1 MAKSFNELIKNF
13 AVIRNYVREFYVYGF
28 KQREDF
34 TEKSGRS
41 YDNVR
46 RRVESYLREYVDV
59 EQQGSGKA
67 LRLFID
73 PNGITENQMFAV
85 WQAKSFTK
93 NDVFLHFVLMDIFQ
107 MGEAYSVN
115 QVLARIDT
123 DYLVCFADGFL
134 IEALTLRKKL
144 AEYVEL
150 GVLQRESRGRE
161 VYFSRVAGVVLSD
174 RAKMALQFFKEMAP
188 LGVLGHYLLQQ
199 EKALDS
205 VFSYKHYFVMHV
217 LEEQVCLDLLEA
229 IRAERW
235 VLLSLYGRER
245 VVRFMPVKLLVSA
258 QSGRRYVVGKS
269 KRGQFF
275 AFHRLDQ
282 IEFVELD
289 EVATDFEVDVA
300 HFDEVR
306 KFMWSAGFD
315 RRVVHELRVT
325 LCIDEVRESYMLERI
340 RNEGRHGTLTRVTA
354 NRFVYAIATY
364 DLNGMKPFLRTFI
377 GRIEKID
384 AQDDAWERQFYAEL
398 ADMYRLYFEE
408 GTMVGDI

>member
-73 PNGITENQMFAV
+73 PNGITENPMFAV

-115 QVLARIDT
+115 QVLARIDA
-123 DYLVCFADGFL
+123 DYLACFTDGFL
-134 IEALTLRKKL
+134 IEALTLRIKL

-161 VYFSRVAGVVLSD
+161 VYFSRVAGVVLAD

-188 LGVLGHYLLQQ
+188 IGVLGHYLLQQ
-199 EKALDS
+199 ERALDS
-205 VFSYKHYFVMHV
+205 VF
-217 LEEQVCLDLLEA
+217 
-229 IRAERW
+229 
-235 VLLSLYGRER
+235 
-245 VVRFMPVKLLVSA
+245 
-258 QSGRRYVVGKS
+258 
-269 KRGQFF
+269 
-275 AFHRLDQ
+275 
-282 IEFVELD
+282 
-289 EVATDFEVDVA
+289 
-300 HFDEVR
+300 
-306 KFMWSAGFD
+306 
-315 RRVVHELRVT
+315 
-325 LCIDEVRESYMLERI
+325 
-340 RNEGRHGTLTRVTA
+340 
-354 NRFVYAIATY
+354 
-364 DLNGMKPFLRTFI
+364 
-377 GRIEKID
+377 
-384 AQDDAWERQFYAEL
+384 
-398 ADMYRLYFEE
+398 
-408 GTMVGDI
+408 

>member
-1 MAKSFNELIKNF
+1 MAKSFNELVKNF
-13 AVIRNYVREFYVYGF
+13 AVLRNYVREFYVYGF

-59 EQQGSGKA
+59 EQQASGRA

-73 PNGITENQMFAV
+73 PNEITENPMFAV

-93 NDVFLHFVLMDIFQ
+93 NDIFLHFVLMDLFQ
-107 MGEAYSVN
+107 EGVSLSVN
-115 QVLARIDT
+115 QVLARIDEE
-123 DYLVCFADGFL
+123 YFVHFQDGFL
-134 IEALTLRKKL
+134 VEALTLRKKL

-150 GVLQRESRGRE
+150 GVLRREACGRA
-161 VYFSRVAGVVLSD
+161 VYFSRVPCVVLG
-174 RAKMALQFFKEMAP
+174 RRMKQAVQFFKEMAP

-199 EKALDS
+199 ETVRES
-205 VFSYKHYFVMHV
+205 VFSYKHYFVMHT
-217 LEEQVCLDLLEA
+217 LEEQVFLDLLLA
-229 IRAERW
+229 IREERW
-235 VLLSLYGRER
+235 VVMARFGRKREL
-245 VVRFMPVKLLVSA
+245 RFLPIKLLTSA
-258 QSGRRYVVGKS
+258 QSGRQYVVGKS

-282 IEFVELD
+282 IERVVLA
-289 EVATDFEVDVA
+289 EVATDFGMEKE

-325 LCIDEVRESYMLERI
+325 LAIDEEREAYLLERI
-340 RNEGRHGTLTRVTA
+340 RMEGRHGTLTRVTRE
-354 NRFVYAIATY
+354 RFVFAISTY
-364 DLNGMKPFLRTFI
+364 DLNGMKPFLRTFV
-377 GRIEKID
+377 GRIIALD
-384 AQDDAWERQFYAEL
+384 SGDLTWERQFYAEL

-408 GTMVGDI
+408 GTTVGDI

>member
-34 TEKSGRS
+34 TAKSGRS
-41 YDNVR
+41 YDNER
-46 RRVESYLREYVDV
+46 RRIESYLREYVEV
-59 EQQGSGKA
+59 EQQGNGKA

-73 PNGITENQMFAV
+73 PNEVTENPMFAV

-107 MGEAYSVN
+107 EGAAYSVN
-115 QVLARIDT
+115 QLLALIDA
-123 DYLVCFADGFL
+123 DYLVHFQDGFMV
-134 IEALTLRKKL
+134 EALTLRKKL
-144 AEYVEL
+144 AEYVTL
-150 GVLQRESRGRE
+150 AVLRRETRGRE
-161 VYFSRVAGVVLSD
+161 IYFSRVASVALPD
-174 RAKMALQFFKEMAP
+174 RALRAVQFFKEMAP

-199 EKALDS
+199 ERGLEA
-205 VFSYKHYFVMHV
+205 VFSYKHYFVMHT
-217 LEEQVCLDLLEA
+217 LEEQVCLDLLTA
-229 IRAERW
+229 IREGRW
-235 VLLSLYGRER
+235 VALTRFGRER
-245 VVRFMPVKLLVSA
+245 ALRFMPVKVLVSA

-269 KRGQFF
+269 KAGQFF

-282 IEFVELD
+282 IERVELA
-289 EVATDFEVDVA
+289 EVTTDFMMEKE

-325 LCIDEVRESYMLERI
+325 LAIDEVSEAYMLDRI
-340 RNEGRHGTLTRVTA
+340 RMEGRHGTLVRLTSK
-354 NRFVYAIATY
+354 RFEFRMETY
-364 DLNGMKPFLRTFI
+364 DLNGMKPFLRTLV
-377 GRIEKID
+377 GRIVRID
-384 AQDDAWERQFYAEL
+384 SGDVAWERQFFAEL

-408 GTMVGDI
+408 GTTVGDI

>member
-34 TEKSGRS
+34 TAKSGRS
-41 YDNVR
+41 YDNER
-46 RRVESYLREYVDV
+46 RRIESYLREYVEV
-59 EQQGSGKA
+59 EQQGNGKA

-73 PNGITENQMFAV
+73 PNEVTENPMFAV

-93 NDVFLHFVLMDIFQ
+93 NDVFLHFVLMDIFKE
-107 MGEAYSVN
+107 GAAYSVN

-123 DYLVCFADGFL
+123 DYLVHFQDGFMV
-134 IEALTLRKKL
+134 EALTLRKKL

-150 GVLQRESRGRE
+150 AVLRRETRGRE
-161 VYFSRVAGVVLSD
+161 IYFSRVASVALSD
-174 RAKMALQFFKEMAP
+174 RALRAVQFFKEMAP

-199 EKALDS
+199 ERGLDE
-205 VFSYKHYFVMHV
+205 VFRYKHYFVMHT
-217 LEEQVCLDLLEA
+217 LEEQVCLDLLSA
-229 IRAERW
+229 IREECW
-235 VLLSLYGRER
+235 VALTRFGRER
-245 VVRFMPVKLLVSA
+245 ALRFMPVKVLVSA

-269 KRGQFF
+269 KAGQFF

-282 IEFVELD
+282 IERVELA
-289 EVATDFEVDVA
+289 EVATDFVMEKE

-325 LCIDEVRESYMLERI
+325 LAIDEIREAYMLDRI
-340 RNEGRHGTLTRVTA
+340 RMEGRHGTLVRLTSK
-354 NRFVYAIATY
+354 RFEFRIETY
-364 DLNGMKPFLRTFI
+364 DLNGMKPFLRTLV
-377 GRIEKID
+377 GRIESLD
-384 AQDDAWERQFYAEL
+384 SGDPAWERQFYAEI

-408 GTMVGDI
+408 GTTVGDI